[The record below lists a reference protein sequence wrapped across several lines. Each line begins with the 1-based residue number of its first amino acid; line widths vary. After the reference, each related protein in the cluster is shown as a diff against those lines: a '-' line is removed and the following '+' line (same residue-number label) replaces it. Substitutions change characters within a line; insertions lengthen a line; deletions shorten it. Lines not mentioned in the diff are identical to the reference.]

1 MFVPS
6 NVVLHSLQ
14 REKKNNQKSVVD
26 ESASHVTFFLSGVI
40 VRARCA
46 RYIYVMFM
54 HNFKLHIMEQRIGFA
69 QQIQVKA
76 KLVEYK

>member
-26 ESASHVTFFLSGVI
+26 ECASHMTFFDRSY
-40 VRARCA
+40 
-46 RYIYVMFM
+46 RYIYVVFM